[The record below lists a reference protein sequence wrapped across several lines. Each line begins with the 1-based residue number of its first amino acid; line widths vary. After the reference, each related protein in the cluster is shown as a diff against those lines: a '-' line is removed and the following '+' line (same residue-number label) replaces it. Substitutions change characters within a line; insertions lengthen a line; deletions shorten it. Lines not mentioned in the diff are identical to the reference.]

1 MQQKARLQV
10 YLLNPLVLEEITI
23 RLLGD
28 FGDVIPEAIVWCL
41 ATRIYAI
48 PFSPFPITMFT
59 QTPSR
64 TSRKRNADQ
73 FAGLQPPAKPIFT
86 PAPQQP
92 PPQLIPQPSPGPEN
106 APTTVVADPFSSRQQ
121 GTTRLVEPVSFISA
135 LYPELQQQR
144 VQRPRVHESVLT
156 RYAEPEVP
164 ALEGSVLDDD
174 RTTMDLEPPS
184 WRNANT
190 LVEGDKHVVEVLG
203 KIPSEVQ
210 EAFRDSDGRVDFYQH
225 AYGARV
231 DPTIGYALVWTKSHA
246 FVWFYQRHA
255 VPTLPTCFIFPLPQ
269 ITVPGKP
276 IPPLPLVVIVPP
288 LDRNREPGLIAC
300 SVDGEIRYWEA
311 VSLALS
317 SPDRFSSVRLYLNE
331 GENITVFNVVEEGI
345 YILGTSHTR
354 LLRVTLDPR
363 LQSSALAKPVG
374 VLARVGN
381 LLGYRDPDATNEEL
395 EVARRVVAIVPGVR
409 VEMREFVSEQD
420 ILTPIRENIL
430 SNVQPEAKMPQKAFK
445 VTLGQSI
452 GGVDVV
458 CGQPSSGPRPGRSRG
473 AVVLNR
479 CARDEVR
486 RADGKRVCR
495 CREDRFEAFVGVY
508 LVGEGSG
515 GG

>member
-1 MQQKARLQV
+1 MKS
-10 YLLNPLVLEEITI
+10 
-23 RLLGD
+23 
-28 FGDVIPEAIVWCL
+28 C
-41 ATRIYAI
+41 
-48 PFSPFPITMFT
+48 
-59 QTPSR
+59 
-64 TSRKRNADQ
+64 K
-73 FAGLQPPAKPIFT
+73 
-86 PAPQQP
+86 
-92 PPQLIPQPSPGPEN
+92 
-106 APTTVVADPFSSRQQ
+106 
-121 GTTRLVEPVSFISA
+121 
-135 LYPELQQQR
+135 
-144 VQRPRVHESVLT
+144 
-156 RYAEPEVP
+156 
-164 ALEGSVLDDD
+164 
-174 RTTMDLEPPS
+174 
-184 WRNANT
+184 
-190 LVEGDKHVVEVLG
+190 VLG
-203 KIPSEVQ
+203 LSHYVETKVSPSNHFSKQ
-210 EAFRDSDGRVDFYQH
+210 TTTDGRVDFYQH

-246 FVWFYQRHA
+246 FVWFYQRVSPPSFSLLALSSLHLHPIPLSQHA

-409 VEMREFVSEQD
+409 VEMREQGVACDEAWFESMRAKGGESENKSDGRCSAARLRMVYIAGHIVTKDASPLMAISQQAS
-420 ILTPIRENIL
+420 LNLRSHLCAPI
-430 SNVQPEAKMPQKAFK
+430 
-445 VTLGQSI
+445 
-452 GGVDVV
+452 
-458 CGQPSSGPRPGRSRG
+458 
-473 AVVLNR
+473 
-479 CARDEVR
+479 
-486 RADGKRVCR
+486 
-495 CREDRFEAFVGVY
+495 
-508 LVGEGSG
+508 
-515 GG
+515 